1 MEIFFRRKLSFHI
14 TSANCFI
21 ALRMLQR
28 HERLHLFYS
37 NCFNLFACLNQEF
50 EKNNPSSYKTFLWIE
65 KVSRFECY
73 WRSFMRK
80 TGKNIWL
87 KGPMFVQMVSSDET
101 DEHGI
106 LKYANRTAQKCL

>member
-1 MEIFFRRKLSFHI
+1 MRGCIFSI
-14 TSANCFI
+14 ATCFN
-21 ALRMLQR
+21 
-28 HERLHLFYS
+28 LFARVNQEFEKIILPVS
-37 NCFNLFACLNQEF
+37 NCFNLFARLNQEF

-65 KVSRFECY
+65 KVSRFECG

-87 KGPMFVQMVSSDET
+87 KGPMSVQMVSSDET